1 MAKPKAWNALKGALK
16 EADKCAKQVVSL
28 SVTIQVSLFKMQFHS
43 RTAD

>member
-28 SVTIQVSLFKMQFHS
+28 SVTIQDAISFTDCRL
-43 RTAD
+43 T